1 MLLLLTLNFKAQVI
15 SEKLGLTSEH
25 FRKRFIKM
33 RIQVR
38 EFRKEDSEQTIPVSF
53 IQRVFIESSSLA
65 VRDLKVNMTQPTF
78 LPDWE

>member
-1 MLLLLTLNFKAQVI
+1 VI